1 MRQQQR
7 TNDSGSMTM
16 RNVKFKNCF
25 SGFSHTSFVIICF
38 LVFLCQLPINF
49 YDRGSYNLSLWL
61 QTKWCARGWVSSL
74 NFRILQIF
82 IYWFM
87 FFVVR
92 ESIKSLFI
100 MLLFFK
106 FKLCFVVSSS
116 AKKFYRGLDGSSW
129 IVLLS
134 LRYRRLSVEKGKII
148 CRKKTSRP
156 NMSGLKSLAKSLLL
170 LSSML
175 KNGRKIVFLI
185 LHSDCM

>member
-1 MRQQQR
+1 MCECGMRQQQR

-87 FFVVR
+87 FCCSRVD
-92 ESIKSLFI
+92 
-100 MLLFFK
+100 
-106 FKLCFVVSSS
+106 
-116 AKKFYRGLDGSSW
+116 KKFIYNAFIFQIQTVFCGIIIGKKVLSW
-129 IVLLS
+129 SRRVKLNCSTIITLS
-134 LRYRRLSVEKGKII
+134 TAVRRERKNNLS
-148 CRKKTSRP
+148 
-156 NMSGLKSLAKSLLL
+156 
-170 LSSML
+170 
-175 KNGRKIVFLI
+175 
-185 LHSDCM
+185 